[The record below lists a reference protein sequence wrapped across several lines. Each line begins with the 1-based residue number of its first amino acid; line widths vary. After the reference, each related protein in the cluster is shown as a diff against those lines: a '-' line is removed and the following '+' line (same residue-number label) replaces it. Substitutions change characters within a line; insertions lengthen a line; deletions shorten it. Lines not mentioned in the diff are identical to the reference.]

1 LESIM
6 ANEMSILG
14 SIIVTATNF
23 SERIEPGAILVDL
36 TDLTVVSGVKTVTTT
51 AAGTEI
57 VPTGSGL
64 TSGGV
69 YFFRNLDA
77 DNSVQVGQGP
87 SGSFDAIMLLK
98 PGEYA
103 IGRLPSDM
111 PSSVAVFAVASGGSV
126 DLQFVVFDGA

>member
-1 LESIM
+1 M

-14 SIIVTATNF
+14 SIIVSATNF

-36 TDLTVVSGVKTVTTT
+36 PDLTVVSGVKTVTTT
-51 AAGTEI
+51 SAGTEI
-57 VPTGSGL
+57 VPTTSGL

-111 PSSVAVFAVASGGSV
+111 PSTTALFAVSSGGDV

>member
-1 LESIM
+1 M
-6 ANEMSILG
+6 ANEMSVLG
-14 SIIVTATNF
+14 SIVVSTTNF

-36 TDLTVVSGVKTVTTT
+36 PDLTVVSGVKSVATT

-57 VPTGSGL
+57 VPTTSGL

-77 DNSVQVGQGP
+77 TNFVEVGQGP
-87 SGSFDAIMLLK
+87 SGSFDAIMKLN

-111 PSSVAVFAVASGGSV
+111 PSTTALFAVADTAAV
-126 DLQFVVFDGA
+126 DLQFAVFDGT

>member
-1 LESIM
+1 M

-36 TDLTVVSGVKTVTTT
+36 TDLTVVSGVKNVSTLGT
-51 AAGTEI
+51 GTEI
-57 VPTGSGL
+57 IPTTGSGL
-64 TSGGV
+64 TNGGV

-77 DNSVQVGQGP
+77 NNSVQVGQGP